1 MRQGRGGQRN
11 KKCCRG
17 RGAPPITLPAT
28 LEDPAATW
36 KGPPPGSEPQNFSQ
50 NSNQNFS
57 GPPAGFQ
64 GPSPFQGPPA
74 GAGSPAGAPPY
85 SGGPPP
91 GSGTPQYTASPAPSG
106 SSTPGPGPPQSA
118 GFPPPPNNGPP
129 YNGPGPG
136 PGPFGSPSAGA
147 PGPGPGPQFVGRP
160 GSSGPPF
167 VGGPPGAGNPHFASP
182 GQPFGGPQFGIPPG
196 SPFGHGPGHPIPG
209 PIPAHGMMPG
219 QIPGPNP
226 VDRIDQGLA
235 SRVNVGEVSAA
246 VPGAIAQ
253 AGVSPCLHCDS
264 LTQTYWY
271 RSKSLP
277 VPRRHTPYFGQPD
290 YRIYELNKRLQQRT
304 EESDNLWWDA
314 FATEFFEDDATLT
327 LTFCLEDGPKRYTIG
342 RTLIPRYFRSIFE
355 GGVTELYYNLKH
367 PKESFHNTSI
377 TLDCDQCTMVTHHG
391 KPMFTKVCTEGRLIL
406 EFTFDDL
413 MRIKSWHFAVR
424 THRELVPRTVVGMHS
439 QQDPGMLDQLSKN
452 ITRQGITNSTLN
464 YLRLCVILEPM
475 QELMSRHKAYAL
487 SPRDCLKT
495 TLFQKWQRMVAP
507 PESQRPA
514 NKRRKRKG
522 SQSGGAAN
530 NAPPAPNK
538 KRSPGPN
545 FSLASQDVMVVGEP
559 SLMGGEFGDEDE
571 RLITRLENTQ
581 YDAANS
587 LDHDNHGFSDS
598 PMTGGPNSW
607 GGGGPV
613 GGPGVGGP
621 VADRG
626 PGVPPQGNTPSSQDS
641 DKKSPAVS
649 Q

>member
-1 MRQGRGGQRN
+1 MRQGRAGQR
-11 KKCCRG
+11 KTKCLSR
-17 RGAPPITLPAT
+17 RVTPSITLPVT
-28 LEDPAATW
+28 LEDPATSW
-36 KGPPPGSEPQNFSQ
+36 KGPPPGSEPQNFAP
-50 NSNQNFS
+50 NQNNSFS
-57 GPPAGFQ
+57 GPPAGYQ

-85 SGGPPP
+85 QGGPPP
-91 GSGTPQYTASPAPSG
+91 GSTTPQYNASPAPSG
-106 SSTPGPGPPQSA
+106 SSTPGPGPPQSVGSA
-118 GFPPPPNNGPP
+118 GFPPPPNSSGPP
-129 YNGPGPG
+129 YNGPGH
-136 PGPFGSPSAGA
+136 GPFGSPSGG
-147 PGPGPGPQFVGRP
+147 GPPFGRP

-167 VGGPPGAGNPHFASP
+167 VGPGGNPHFSSP
-182 GQPFGGPQFGIPPG
+182 GQFGPGFGMPPG
-196 SPFGHGPGHPIPG
+196 SPFGPGPGHPMSG
-209 PIPAHGMMPG
+209 PMEPSHGIMARQMG
-219 QIPGPNP
+219 GPVP
-226 VDRIDQGLA
+226 LDQG
-235 SRVNVGEVSAA
+235 
-246 VPGAIAQ
+246 
-253 AGVSPCLHCDS
+253 
-264 LTQTYWY
+264 
-271 RSKSLP
+271 SLP

-314 FATEFFEDDATLT
+314 FATEFFEDDASLT
-327 LTFCLEDGPKRYTIG
+327 LAFCLEDGPKRYTIG

-355 GGVTELYYNLKH
+355 GGVTELYYNMKH

-391 KPMFTKVCTEGRLIL
+391 KPWQTKVCTEGRLIL

-413 MRIKSWHFAVR
+413 MRIKSWHFTIR
-424 THRELVPRTVVGMHS
+424 THRELIPRTVVGVHS
-439 QQDPGMLDQLSKN
+439 QQDPSMLEQLSKN

-495 TLFQKWQRMVAP
+495 TLFQKWQRMCAP
-507 PESQRPA
+507 PGKRESQRPA

-522 SQSGGAAN
+522 SNSGGAAN
-530 NAPPAPNK
+530 NSAPTPNK

-587 LDHDNHGFSDS
+587 LDHDNHGFHADS
-598 PMTGGPNSW
+598 PMPGSNSW
-607 GGGGPV
+607 GASV
-613 GGPGVGGP
+613 G
-621 VADRG
+621 DRG
-626 PGVPPQGNTPSSQDS
+626 GPPQGSTPNQDS